1 MPKSLATQTTIQH
14 INKLIEQHD
23 KDIPFLSYDRRIW
36 FAIDKDKIIVC
47 FNETGD
53 CFVEEYYNLGD
64 FLEQLGVSTITD
76 AINGF
81 EYDAHFNR
89 RYY

>member
-1 MPKSLATQTTIQH
+1 MSKSLATQTTIEF
-14 INKLIEQHD
+14 IDKLILQYDEGLNFC
-23 KDIPFLSYDRRIW
+23 KTDRRIW
-36 FAIDKDKIIVC
+36 FAIDSDKIIVC

-64 FLEQLGVSTITD
+64 FLEQLGIATITD